1 MTGETLAE
9 ILSGEREPSSRAELH
24 GALDTLLD
32 AADADGG
39 RLQEDAFWA
48 FVASLAV
55 GRGIAEG
62 IRNAAIRH
70 VARGGLP
77 EDDPTKDRSSAER
90 TARIVQWAESTART
104 VQWALL
110 AAALRRLTASPG
122 EIVPREFQASWFIA
136 VADNIVSGKGV
147 AGYGHNIDLLG
158 LGTQRGSEDQTL
170 RRAARQL
177 LVGAVYFRAEQN
189 GQKVACVLRELLPEL
204 PHRTWKDWVRE
215 VARTRGIPTKDV
227 GKDVRAAVLEDG
239 PRSPFNLSDERVKEL
254 MKDAWSPA
262 G

>member
-1 MTGETLAE
+1 MNGETLAE
-9 ILSGEREPSSRAELH
+9 ILSGEREPLSRADLH
-24 GALDTLLD
+24 AAFDTLLD

-39 RLQEDAFWA
+39 RLHEDAFWA

-62 IRNAAIRH
+62 IRSAAAQH

-77 EDDPTKDRSSAER
+77 DDPTQDRAS
-90 TARIVQWAESTART
+90 AESTAHT

-110 AAALRRLTASPG
+110 AAVLRRVTAFPG
-122 EIVPREFQASWFIA
+122 EIVPREFQASWFLA
-136 VADNIVSGKGV
+136 VADNIVSGMGV
-147 AGYGHNIDLLG
+147 AGHGHHIDPLG
-158 LGTQRGSEDQTL
+158 LGTHRGNEDQTW
-170 RRAARQL
+170 RRTERQL
-177 LVGAVYFRAEQN
+177 LVGAVYFRAEQT
-189 GQKVACVLRELLPEL
+189 GRTVASVLREFQPDL
-204 PHRTWKDWVRE
+204 PHRTWKGWVRE

-227 GKDVRAAVLEDG
+227 GKEARAAVLEDG

-254 MKDAWSPA
+254 MKDAWWPR